1 MPIKFYS
8 NLHLHLSF
16 CQRPLFEYFKFTI
29 YFWWATWCLYSLS
42 TNPHKGLCPYSIKK
56 VLKLQLVLILIF
68 FTTFFFK
75 SQHNTEKNQNKY
87 LTLQLKAVNW
97 HYSWKLLSFWIFSG
111 QSKYVWNYHFLQLKA
126 VNILNIFWSKEVY
139 LKIPFFTVESCYY
152 SEYFLVKATNLKTL
166 FFTAGSRR
174 VVVVLM

>member
-1 MPIKFYS
+1 MIQYQLYTCSTFYS
-8 NLHLHLSF
+8 
-16 CQRPLFEYFKFTI
+16 
-29 YFWWATWCLYSLS
+29 
-42 TNPHKGLCPYSIKK
+42 LCPYSFKK
-56 VLKLQLVLILIF
+56 VLRLQLVLIFNF

-126 VNILNIFWSKEVY
+126 VIILNIFWSKEVH

-152 SEYFLVKATNLKTL
+152 SEYFLVKASNLKTL

>member
-1 MPIKFYS
+1 MISTETSFWVFQVHNLVLVS
-8 NLHLHLSF
+8 NLV
-16 CQRPLFEYFKFTI
+16 Y
-29 YFWWATWCLYSLS
+29 
-42 TNPHKGLCPYSIKK
+42 
-56 VLKLQLVLILIF
+56 F
-68 FTTFFFK
+68 FTLHKSTKGSLPWSIPKDFRITNSDDIQFISTFFFK
-75 SQHNTEKNQNKY
+75 SQYNTEKKNQNKY

-152 SEYFLVKATNLKTL
+152 SEYFLVKASNLKTL

>member
-1 MPIKFYS
+1 MISTETSFWVFQVHNLVLVS
-8 NLHLHLSF
+8 NLVYFFTLHKSTKGSL
-16 CQRPLFEYFKFTI
+16 PL
-29 YFWWATWCLYSLS
+29 
-42 TNPHKGLCPYSIKK
+42 SIKK
-56 VLKLQLVLILIF
+56 NLKITNSGDFQFIS
-68 FTTFFFK
+68 TFFFK

-111 QSKYVWNYHFLQLKA
+111 QSKYIWNYHFLQLKA
-126 VNILNIFWSKEVY
+126 VNILNIFWSKEIC

-152 SEYFLVKATNLKTL
+152 SEYFLVKASNLKTL